1 MAGDFGRFPRLT
13 VVNRVIVGNIAKLAP
28 GSVGSAETVDAVGV
42 INNGDRLVLGQNSGF
57 Q

>member
-13 VVNRVIVGNIAKLAP
+13 VVNRVIVGRIAKLAP

-42 INNGDRLVLGQNSGF
+42 INNSDRFVLDQNSGF